1 MDENKE
7 KNNNANEDNQNAGS
21 DNNAGSSGS
30 DNNGGSVAKTFTQ
43 EQVNAMMAREKQQGA
58 ASVYNKLG
66 IDPTDDAAVRMF
78 KAFIESQKTEADK
91 QKEQNDAQQAKI
103 VAAEERARIA
113 EAKAEAMKLGA
124 KPECVDDVVA
134 LALTK
139 VTENTDAKSVI
150 EEFKSK
156 YKFWF
161 GEDSDDKDKDDK
173 GAKDNKKTGEK
184 GTGASVKG
192 SKGKS
197 DDGSGA
203 SGIGKRLASQR
214 RTAVSKNKS
223 YWS

>member
-214 RTAVSKNKS
+214 RATSKSKS

>member
-30 DNNGGSVAKTFTQ
+30 DNNGGSAAKTFTQ

-124 KPECVDDVVA
+124 KAECVDDVVA

-139 VTENTDAKSVI
+139 VTENTDVKSVI

-161 GEDSDDKDKDDK
+161 GEDSDDKDGK
-173 GAKDNKKTGEK
+173 GAKDDKKTGEK

-197 DDGSGA
+197 DEGSGA

-214 RTAVSKNKS
+214 RTAASKSKS

>member
-21 DNNAGSSGS
+21 DNAGSSGS
-30 DNNGGSVAKTFTQ
+30 DNNGGSAAKTFTQ

-124 KPECVDDVVA
+124 KSEYVDDIVA

-150 EEFKSK
+150 EDFKSK

-161 GEDSDDKDKDDK
+161 GEDSDDKDKDGK
-173 GAKDNKKTGEK
+173 GAKDDKKTGEK

-214 RTAVSKNKS
+214 RTVASKNKS

>member
-30 DNNGGSVAKTFTQ
+30 DNNGGSAAKTFTQ

-124 KPECVDDVVA
+124 KAECVDDVVA

-139 VTENTDAKSVI
+139 VTENTDVKSVI

-161 GEDSDDKDKDDK
+161 GEDSDDKDDK
-173 GAKDNKKTGEK
+173 GAKDDKKTGEK

-197 DDGSGA
+197 DEGSGA

-214 RTAVSKNKS
+214 RTAASKSKS

>member
-7 KNNNANEDNQNAGS
+7 KNNNNANEDNQNAGS
-21 DNNAGSSGS
+21 ENTGSSGS
-30 DNNGGSVAKTFTQ
+30 DNNGGSAAKTFTQ
-43 EQVNAMMAREKQQGA
+43 EQVNAMMAREKQQGV

-124 KPECVDDVVA
+124 KSECVDDVVA

-139 VTENTDAKSVI
+139 VTENTDVKSVI

-161 GEDSDDKDKDDK
+161 GEDSDDKDK
-173 GAKDNKKTGEK
+173 GAKDDKKTGEK

-197 DDGSGA
+197 DEGSGA

-214 RTAVSKNKS
+214 RTAASKSKS